1 MSLAHWVKY
10 KPGFYAQILHQYVVL
25 PYREN
30 QQTLELYNFCHL
42 PSRCSHQEVTKI
54 LHFAYFCSRVRLF
67 FSSGFWLWIEVLWK
81 QNHWTKLR
89 LIIQTCRHICMA
101 LPPCMTFV
109 WHLFILLQNST
120 YSKGV
125 SPLPESTCSGVSR
138 LLCMVCFSAG
148 SQFGMANTWDLMK
161 TVPKSRIPPH
171 FTWVSFSSGVVD
183 FPLRSQ
189 HEVSIGFTRIMPDHH
204 FPRRTEIAVRWIFF
218 PCLA

>member
-101 LPPCMTFV
+101 LPPV
-109 WHLFILLQNST
+109 WHLYDICSYCCRIPHIQRECHLYQNRLAVVFHVYCAWFVSVQGLSLEWPT
-120 YSKGV
+120 HGISWKLSQKVEYHPISRGSHSQVVWWTSHSGLSMRFQLV
-125 SPLPESTCSGVSR
+125 SP
-138 LLCMVCFSAG
+138 G
-148 SQFGMANTWDLMK
+148 SCLTIISQGEQKLQLDG
-161 TVPKSRIPPH
+161 
-171 FTWVSFSSGVVD
+171 SSSHV
-183 FPLRSQ
+183 
-189 HEVSIGFTRIMPDHH
+189 
-204 FPRRTEIAVRWIFF
+204 
-218 PCLA
+218 